1 MHVADH
7 QGWCVMPAIAASAVV
22 FSEMLARHWLISGH
36 NKRRRKPH
44 PNSQQLPGIISSPP
58 PPSSSSPMHHTE
70 EALREIHGTASLFD
84 WRQMQQMKNCWLEQ
98 FGCSGF
104 TGVCGWIQGKFG
116 L

>member
-1 MHVADH
+1 MHAAEH
-7 QGWCVMPAIAASAVV
+7 QGHD
-22 FSEMLARHWLISGH
+22 E
-36 NKRRRKPH
+36 RRRKPH

-84 WRQMQQMKNCWLEQ
+84 WRQMQNCWLEQ

-104 TGVCGWIQGKFG
+104 TGVCGWNQGKFG